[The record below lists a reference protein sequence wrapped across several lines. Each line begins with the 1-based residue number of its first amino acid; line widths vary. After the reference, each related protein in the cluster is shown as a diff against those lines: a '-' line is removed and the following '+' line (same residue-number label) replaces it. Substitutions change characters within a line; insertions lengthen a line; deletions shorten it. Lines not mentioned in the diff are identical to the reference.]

1 MGCHGNHDISYS
13 RRQQPIRIAIPYAD
27 SSFTKKGALIGSFQT
42 VQLDRYLKISKH
54 CGQIGML
61 TATKQLDVIHLSEKQ
76 ATPFSCR
83 IFSFT
88 MLLPNFHPVYLQHS
102 SFKQGLFFKVSILLK
117 KIFHYNQ
124 SEKFGS
130 R

>member
-1 MGCHGNHDISYS
+1 M
-13 RRQQPIRIAIPYAD
+13 
-27 SSFTKKGALIGSFQT
+27 
-42 VQLDRYLKISKH
+42 QLDRYLKISKH
-54 CGQIGML
+54 CGQIGMP

-76 ATPFSCR
+76 ATHFSCR

-88 MLLPNFHPVYLQHS
+88 MLLPSFHPVYLQHS

-124 SEKFGS
+124 SEKSMRLS
-130 R
+130 RLRHEKVCLWDLRHVNATSSLLSFRVL

>member
-1 MGCHGNHDISYS
+1 M
-13 RRQQPIRIAIPYAD
+13 
-27 SSFTKKGALIGSFQT
+27 
-42 VQLDRYLKISKH
+42 QLDRYLKISKH

-88 MLLPNFHPVYLQHS
+88 MLLPNFYPVYLQHS

-117 KIFHYNQ
+117 KNFIIIKVKSLDQDEDLCSFSPDMTPN
-124 SEKFGS
+124 SGS
-130 R
+130 LQWNVRGNKTPNF